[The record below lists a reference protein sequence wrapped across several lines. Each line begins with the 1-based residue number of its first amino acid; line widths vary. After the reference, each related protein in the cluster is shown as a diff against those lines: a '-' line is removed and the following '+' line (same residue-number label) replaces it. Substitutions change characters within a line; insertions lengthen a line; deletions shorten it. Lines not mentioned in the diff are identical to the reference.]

1 MRGNNKY
8 MKSILI
14 ALIFLVPATT
24 FAVGTNT
31 TVYPTKDKTT
41 TTTTYDKTKTTTTYD
56 KTKTTATY
64 DKLKVAPITMTE
76 AERQQRLIELQTL
89 ISQLLQ
95 QLIALLQAQQ
105 KTLTQ

>member
-1 MRGNNKY
+1 

-14 ALIFLVPATT
+14 ATLFLIPVAG
-24 FAVGTNT
+24 FAVGTDT
-31 TVYPTKDKTT
+31 TVYPTKDKT

-56 KTKTTATY
+56 KAKTTTTY
-64 DKLKVAPITMTE
+64 DKTKYTGEVMTE
-76 AERQQRLIELQTL
+76 AVRQQEMIKLQNLIA
-89 ISQLLQ
+89 QLLQ